1 MVAVLEGCGF
11 EPREAD
17 EPHEAGTDALHA
29 GRVYMKLVQMPE
41 PNKSHLGFLTE
52 PDAAEQEKKDA
63 LEEGGQH
70 AP

>member
-1 MVAVLEGCGF
+1 
-11 EPREAD
+11 
-17 EPHEAGTDALHA
+17 
-29 GRVYMKLVQMPE
+29 MKLVQMPE

-63 LEEGGQH
+63 LEEGGQL